1 METVSYTPPKTL
13 LSPLRSCVVLVD
25 YQENLMPAMAEQ
37 EMVIK
42 EAVRLSKIANSLHIP
57 VIATEQNPSRL
68 GSTVTAIASCDHT
81 RLEKTHFDACAFEGL
96 LDALP
101 VGCSQI
107 VIAGCEA
114 HICLLQTVLGLLQ
127 QNYDVFVV
135 AEACGS
141 RRLTDKIRGLARLEK
156 AGAILISVEMAGFEW
171 MQSYQH
177 PRFKEVL
184 ELIKPL

>member
-1 METVSYTPPKTL
+1 METLNYTPPNTM
-13 LSPLRSCVVLVD
+13 LSPLQSCVVLVD
-25 YQENLMPAMAEQ
+25 YQENLMPVIAEKDN
-37 EMVIK
+37 VIK
-42 EAVRLSKIANSLHIP
+42 EAIRLSKIANNLNIP

-68 GSTVTAIASCDHT
+68 GSTIAGIASCYHT

-96 LDALP
+96 LHALP
-101 VGCSQI
+101 IGCSQI

-127 QNYDVFVV
+127 QNYEVYVV

-141 RRLTDKIRGLARLEK
+141 RRLTDKDRGLARLEK